1 MIKSKTVRACAS
13 AVALFLVASGFSR
26 TTGDVSL
33 VEVRLKADTTAAPAE
48 KALNVEVKPNEAAQ
62 RVDITIDGKPFTSY
76 MWPEKAYKPVLN
88 PLRTAKGT
96 VVTRAFP
103 VGPGDQP
110 DHPHHIGYWLTYG
123 DINGVDFW
131 GTSDANINRKEG
143 KLKPGKV
150 VHRAIKRAKGGRQG
164 ELEIEADWVRLDGT
178 VMLKEHTKFVFSGT
192 ATERLIDRVTTLT
205 AQDTRLAFNDT
216 KEGMLAIRLP
226 TALEHPS
233 EKPGNYLD
241 ESGKPDKVPN
251 TKLGA
256 SGKYLSS
263 AGKEG
268 DGVWGTRASWVAL
281 SGRVSGEDVT
291 IAMLDHPKNPN
302 YPTFWHARGYGLFAL
317 NPFGQKDFPEGNK
330 QELGFA
336 LEPKQSVTMRYRVL
350 ILPGT
355 AAAPELES
363 RQKQFAG
370 EPSTN

>member
-1 MIKSKTVRACAS
+1 MINRKTVWAIVTLAGIS
-13 AVALFLVASGFSR
+13 AIALAGPGLKAGPTETGVVPGFSR
-26 TTGDVSL
+26 GPEPNKDV
-33 VEVRLKADTTAAPAE
+33 VIKTNETE
-48 KALNVEVKPNEAAQ
+48 K

-110 DHPHHIGYWLTYG
+110 DHPHHVGYWLTYG

-131 GTSDANINRKEG
+131 GTSDANVNRTDG

-164 ELEIEADWVRLDGT
+164 ELEIEADWVTLDGS
-178 VMLKEHTKFVFSGT
+178 VMLKENTKFVFSGT
-192 ATERLIDRVTTLT
+192 PTERLIDRVTTLT
-205 AQDTRLAFNDT
+205 AQDKRLEFNDT

-233 EKPGNYLD
+233 DKPGNYLD
-241 ESGKPDKVPN
+241 ASGKPHKVSN
-251 TKLGA
+251 KTLGA
-256 SGKYLSS
+256 SGKYLSG

-268 DGVWGTRASWVAL
+268 DAVWGTRASWVAL
-281 SGRVSGEDVT
+281 SGKVGGEDVT

-302 YPTFWHARGYGLFAL
+302 HPTFWHARGYGLFAL
-317 NPFGQKDFPEGNK
+317 NPFGQRDFPEGNK
-330 QELGFA
+330 QAFGFA

-355 AAAPELES
+355 VTAPDMET